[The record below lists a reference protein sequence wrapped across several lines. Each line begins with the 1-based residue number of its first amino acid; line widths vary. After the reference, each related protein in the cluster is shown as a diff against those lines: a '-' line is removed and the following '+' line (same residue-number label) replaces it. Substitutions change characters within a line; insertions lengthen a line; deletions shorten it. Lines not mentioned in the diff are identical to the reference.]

1 MTKTICAFTLLAGL
15 AAAVPASAQAP
26 ATGSKTSVSVSVG
39 GLLQEHTFTTAN
51 EFGPIFD
58 ETASF
63 VASHKIDQGVL
74 FDFGAARATG
84 WRDLWVAVSVSTFS
98 KSSNAGIV
106 ATIPDRVFFN
116 RPATATTSA
125 DNLKHTEVGV
135 NISALW
141 MLRVTSRIDVALFG
155 GPSFIHL
162 NQELVTGFDPNAN
175 PISAT
180 VVNQTA
186 TAKGGNAGV
195 DLSYRLTNM
204 YSAGFFI
211 RYAGGTAHLEST
223 PLKVGGG
230 QVGVGIRVRF

>member
-15 AAAVPASAQAP
+15 AAAVPARAQAP
-26 ATGSKTSVSVSVG
+26 ATGAKTSVSVSVG
-39 GLLQEHTFTTAN
+39 GQLQERSFTAAN
-51 EFGPIFD
+51 EFGPVFD

-63 VASHKIDQGVL
+63 VASHKIDRGVL

-98 KSSNAGIV
+98 KSSNGGIV

-116 RPATATTSA
+116 RPTTATASA
-125 DNLKHTEVGV
+125 NDLKHTEVGV
-135 NISALW
+135 NISAMWTFALTGK
-141 MLRVTSRIDVALFG
+141 VDVAVFA

-162 NQELVTGFDPNAN
+162 SQDLVTGFDPNAN

-195 DLSYRLTNM
+195 DLSYHLTNM

-230 QVGVGIRVRF
+230 QAGAGIRVRF